1 MKKIIYVLAVIL
13 ILETSCESVS
23 QYAASGGAVSSGIV
37 SGGEISEDKGEEKT
51 LREPGRKKTID
62 ISFEDAS
69 GKKQK
74 LRAGEVD
81 TKDMASSMYPIY
93 EGFVMDD
100 HFYYLDGGVCVW
112 DKRRK
117 SIGSLEDTS
126 IPDHMDMN
134 LTDWCVYGEKAYFI
148 LDNITGTN
156 GDYPL
161 FQFAARDL
169 DTREEKIIDISEHYK
184 EYAEE
189 FGGYDCI
196 DNCFVY
202 ADKFYIEDS
211 FPPDSLK
218 EFDMNGNH
226 LRTISLKDSEKKEEH
241 VVLLGI
247 MDGKIYSCT
256 WSDSR
261 HILKSWDMVTGEE
274 KKVMEYEQPGY
285 DKKKWSYGFPAFYF
299 SGNNLLI
306 EEYFFD
312 AEGKRSGDIKTES
325 ILYWLS
331 LKDGGKMKRL
341 FQREIST
348 CDFYGN
354 NLYYIDDKH
363 FLHRYNLKKD
373 TDKIISKRKVEDVL
387 CAKEG
392 LFCYEYE
399 ERGPSYADD
408 VIYHM
413 DFDGKNE
420 KDIFDY

>member
-1 MKKIIYVLAVIL
+1 MKKIFYVLCFIL
-13 ILETSCESVS
+13 IMGTSCESVS
-23 QYAASGGAVSSGIV
+23 QNAVSGGTVSGDIV
-37 SGGEISEDKGEEKT
+37 SGGEISEDKEEEKT
-51 LREPGRKKTID
+51 AREPGRKKTID
-62 ISFEDAS
+62 ITFEDAS
-69 GKKQK
+69 GKKQELK
-74 LRAGEVD
+74 TGEVD

-117 SIGSLEDTS
+117 SIGSLEGTS

-134 LTDWCVYGEKAYFI
+134 FTDWCIYGGKVYFI
-148 LDNITGTN
+148 SDNITGTY

-161 FQFAARDL
+161 LQFAARDL
-169 DTREEKIIDISEHYK
+169 ESKEEKIVDISDHYK
-184 EYAEE
+184 EIAEE
-189 FGGYDCI
+189 SSGYDCI

-202 ADKFYIEDS
+202 DDKIYIEDPMS
-211 FPPDSLK
+211 PDTLK
-218 EFDMNGNH
+218 EFDMNGDL
-226 LRTISLKDSEKKEEH
+226 LRMISLKNSGEKEEH

-256 WSDSR
+256 WNDHR
-261 HILKSWDMVTGEE
+261 HILKSKDVITGEE
-274 KKVMEYEQPGY
+274 IKVMQYEQPDY
-285 DKKKWSYGFPAFYF
+285 DKKKWRYGFPAFYL

-306 EEYFFD
+306 EEYFFE
-312 AEGKRSGDIKTES
+312 AEDDSSGDIKTES
-325 ILYWLS
+325 ILYWLP

-341 FQREIST
+341 FQREIWT
-348 CDFYGN
+348 CDLYGN
-354 NLYYIDDKH
+354 DLYFIDNKY

-373 TDKIISKRKVEDVL
+373 TDKIINKRKVEDVL

-392 LFCYEYE
+392 LFCYEHE

-408 VIYHM
+408 VIYNM

-420 KDIFDY
+420 KDILDY